1 MKKLLVSL
9 ATILVVLAACG
20 IANAQPPASWES
32 QIERRI
38 AVAYGLTPG
47 VPRDVRFDAAPRLL
61 VLMKDG
67 TQAMGDIYLRTVR
80 LSRQRTMP
88 VTEIVTDK
96 ESLRICEP
104 DVAITDIVTLNYYI
118 AEIIDVHETTVFV
131 PVYLHGATMSGVLTY
146 ICGVEM

>member
-1 MKKLLVSL
+1 MKKLVVSL
-9 ATILVVLAACG
+9 ATILVVLAVCG
-20 IANAQPPASWES
+20 IANAQPPASWVS
-32 QIERRI
+32 PIETRI
-38 AVAYGLTPG
+38 AAAYGLTPG

-96 ESLRICEP
+96 ESLRICDAE
-104 DVAITDIVTLNYYI
+104 VAITDVVTLNYYI
-118 AEIIDVHETTVFV
+118 AEMIDGTGTTVFV
-131 PVYLHGATMSGVLTY
+131 PVYLHGATLSGVLAH